1 MKRKLLS
8 LLVWFVPMCMLA
20 DGWPANYGGVMLQ
33 GFYWDSFEDAK
44 WTNLTAQADELSS
57 YFSLIWVPNSGQT
70 KEDKWNSPGN
80 LGYENMGYMPVYWLR
95 HNTCFGTP
103 A

>member
-70 KEDKWNSPGN
+70 KEDKWNYPGN
-80 LGYENMGYMPVYWLR
+80 LGYENMGYSPVYWLR